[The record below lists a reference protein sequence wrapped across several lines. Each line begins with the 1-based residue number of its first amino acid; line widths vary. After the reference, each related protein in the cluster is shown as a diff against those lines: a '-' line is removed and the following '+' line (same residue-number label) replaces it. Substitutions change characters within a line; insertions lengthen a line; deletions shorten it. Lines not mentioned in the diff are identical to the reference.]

1 MDTNWTKRAWI
12 KRAKHLMAEQGV
24 TQLDIIPIMN
34 VTSRGAI
41 SHYLTGR
48 NEPTLEALTKLSKY
62 LNVTPQYLL
71 FGGEKNTELN
81 GALLT
86 QYSKRVRE
94 LNIDNNIG
102 LSEEQQVQ
110 LVIFMYNQSQKEEGI
125 EIQSDKQ
132 IIDTANLL
140 IATSSNK

>member
-1 MDTNWTKRAWI
+1 MDSNWI

-24 TQLDIIPIMN
+24 NQNDIISIMN

-48 NEPTLEALTKLSKY
+48 NKPTLEALTKLAKY

>member
-1 MDTNWTKRAWI
+1 MDSNWI

-24 TQLDIIPIMN
+24 NQNDIISIMN

-48 NEPTLEALTKLSKY
+48 NKPTLEALTKLSKY

>member
-1 MDTNWTKRAWI
+1 MDSNWI

-34 VTSRGAI
+34 VKSRGAV

-48 NEPTLEALTKLSKY
+48 NKPTLEALTKLAKY

-71 FGGEKNTELN
+71 YGGEKNTEVN
-81 GALLT
+81 GVLLT
-86 QYSKRVRE
+86 QCSKVVRE
-94 LNIDNNIG
+94 LNADNNLG

-110 LVIFMYNQSQKEEGI
+110 LVIFIYNQSQKEEGI
-125 EIQSDKQ
+125 EILSDKQ

-140 IATSSNK
+140 LNTLAV

>member
-1 MDTNWTKRAWI
+1 MDTNWI

-48 NEPTLEALTKLSKY
+48 NEPTLEALTKLAKY